1 MRMAPSSVH
10 GNGCHGVTVCLCV
23 CVGGGGDGVCVCV
36 EGNMMMSLCVGGE
49 GKGGGGGRV
58 NCSVKKGINWEAE
71 FGQIYY
77 CKPLKSAL
85 GVAALQAGERLGAG
99 RGQGW
104 CQAEND
110 TLVIK

>member
-1 MRMAPSSVH
+1 MCGRRH
-10 GNGCHGVTVCLCV
+10 DDVTMC
-23 CVGGGGDGVCVCV
+23 GW
-36 EGNMMMSLCVGGE
+36 GGE
-49 GKGGGGGRV
+49 GRRRGEGQLQ
-58 NCSVKKGINWEAE
+58 CEKGINWEAE